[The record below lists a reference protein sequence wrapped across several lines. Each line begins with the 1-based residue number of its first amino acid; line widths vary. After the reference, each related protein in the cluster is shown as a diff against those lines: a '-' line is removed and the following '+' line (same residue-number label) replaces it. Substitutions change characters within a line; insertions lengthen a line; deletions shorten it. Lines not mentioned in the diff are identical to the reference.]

1 MFSKVKKL
9 FTVLAVTMMVA
20 SSLPLNVLAD
30 ATEPTSTENV
40 TSNSSKVQKEPS
52 SSSTS
57 TSKNEEVT
65 TPTSEVPAVTDNG
78 GTPSQPNA
86 PNVATSS
93 TTEATTPSTTEATT
107 SSTTNADSA
116 KSDLASKL
124 AELGLQYKD
133 KQLTI
138 LGDGS
143 AYLNPEIMD
152 KAISMIKDAE
162 GTSRVRRRMA
172 RAVSNTIW
180 VDQAT
185 GYNNVHFTRKGQ
197 TEWGWYMKRDSD
209 GQPLWCIQPTVP
221 LGWGANGGYT
231 TNSESSIPYQ
241 KASLIAWFGYFKQPS
256 VMNAFYTEML
266 IGETVEGSG
275 PTAIWGGGYSME
287 GYNAF
292 KNAVLADVETFW
304 HQPTFAGQSYTVKAN
319 ESITITDTEGR
330 LRNYRLVNSGGAN
343 VTRNGNSITITP
355 SMSTPDTTR
364 IGFIFDVPSQY
375 HGATL
380 AYRNTWSQDVISAR
394 VGDPTNFVVTINTL
408 KNGEGKL
415 GKVDENGNPVPNAE
429 FEVKNVTTGEKR
441 TLTTNEHGEFNVEY
455 PDGTVLE
462 IRETKAPYGFYR
474 DQQVKRVTI
483 QANQTANVSFTNTH
497 QKGKLILTKGD
508 AESGGTPQGNAV
520 LDNAVYA
527 LYKADG
533 TFVQNITFS
542 GRTGVATNLDLGEYY
557 LQEVKAPTGYALD
570 TRRIDV
576 TIPYAGQD
584 VRISVTDKT
593 VTDRVVKGS
602 IKGWKFGNK
611 NLIGKDVNLSNGNG
625 NIKNPLQGVE
635 ITARSYTTGI
645 EYKAVTDNN
654 GYFEINNLPYD
665 KYQLVE
671 SKGKEG
677 YRLIMP
683 FDFEIRTDGV
693 VHQYLLE
700 DKVIEN
706 KVKVVK
712 KDAVTGRTIPIAGV
726 QFKIFDTV
734 KGEYIRMLKPNSDEY
749 SEIFETNAEGYLV
762 TSDTL
767 LYGKD
772 RYRLEEVQAPYRYTK
787 GNPIFFSVDSKGNA
801 ETVVVNYKN
810 VEQTSRVV
818 LTKTVEKPVAL
829 ENKSSSLG
837 AYKEFKF
844 AQQGGQGFEFK
855 IRAAEDIVKPEGTL
869 VYHKGDFVKQT
880 TEDKGF
886 IPDGSEQDEVIT
898 TDVNG
903 RAVYYPKVHKT
914 K

>member
-40 TSNSSKVQKEPS
+40 TSNSSEVQKEPS

-57 TSKNEEVT
+57 TSKNAEVT
-65 TPTSEVPAVTDNG
+65 TPTSEVPVVTNNG

-86 PNVATSS
+86 PNETTSS
-93 TTEATTPSTTEATT
+93 TTEPST
-107 SSTTNADSA
+107 SNVDSTKA
-116 KSDLASKL
+116 DLASKL

-138 LGDGS
+138 LGGS
-143 AYLNPEIMD
+143 SYLNPEIMD
-152 KAISMIKDAE
+152 RAISMIKDAE
-162 GTSRVRRRMA
+162 GTSSIRRRVL
-172 RAVSNTIW
+172 RAVADTIW
-180 VDQAT
+180 VDSNT
-185 GYNNVHFTRKGQ
+185 GYNDVYFTRKGI
-197 TEWGWYMKRDSD
+197 TEHGWYMKRDSD
-209 GQPLWCIQPTVP
+209 GQPLWCIEPTTP
-221 LGWGANGGYT
+221 LGWGANGGYV
-231 TNSESSIPYQ
+231 TNGETSIPYQ
-241 KASLIAWFGYFKQPS
+241 KASLIAYFGYFRQPTIS
-256 VMNAFYTEML
+256 NAFYTEML
-266 IGETVEGSG
+266 IGETLSGFG
-275 PTAIWGGGYSME
+275 PTNIYNGGYSMQ

-304 HQPTFAGQSYTVKAN
+304 HLPTFANTVHTVKVGQSVTL
-319 ESITITDTEGR
+319 TDTEGR
-330 LRNYRLVNSGGAN
+330 LRNYTLERTGGAN

-355 SMSTPDTTR
+355 TTSTPDATQ
-364 IGFIFDVPSQY
+364 IVFKFNIPGSY
-375 HGATL
+375 EGATI
-380 AYRNTWSQDVISAR
+380 AYRNPYSQDVISAHI
-394 VGDPTNFVVTINTL
+394 GDPTRFAVTINTL

-415 GKVDENGNPVPNAE
+415 GKVDENGKPVANAE
-429 FEVKNVTTGEKR
+429 FEVKNTATGETR
-441 TLTTNEHGEFNVEY
+441 TLTTNENGEFNVTY
-455 PDGTVLE
+455 PHGTVLE
-462 IRETKAPYGFYR
+462 IHETNAPYGFYR
-474 DQQVKRVTI
+474 DQETKTVTI
-483 QANQTANVSFTNTH
+483 QANQTVNVSFTNIH
-497 QKGKLILTKGD
+497 QKGKLTLTKED
-508 AESGGTPQGNAV
+508 VETGGTPQGDAS
-520 LDNAVYA
+520 LDNSVYA

-533 TFVQNITFS
+533 TFVQNIEFN
-542 GRTGVATNLDLGEYY
+542 GREGVADNLDLGDYY
-557 LQEVKAPTGYALD
+557 VQEVTAPKGYVLD
-570 TRRIDV
+570 TQKHNI
-576 TIPYAGQD
+576 TIAYAGQD
-584 VRISVTDKT
+584 VKVSLTNSV
-593 VTDRVVKGS
+593 VTDRVIKGS

-611 NLIGKDVNLSNGNG
+611 SLIDKNVDLFNGNG
-625 NIKNPLQGVE
+625 NIKNPLEGVE

-665 KYQLVE
+665 RYQLIE

-693 VHQYLLE
+693 VHQYVLE

-706 KVKVVK
+706 KIKIVKI
-712 KDAVTGRTIPIAGV
+712 DADTGRTIPIAGV
-726 QFKIFDTV
+726 QFKIYDKV
-734 KGEYIRMLKPNSDEY
+734 KGAYISMLKPNSDQK
-749 SEIFETNAEGYLV
+749 SEIFETNAEGYLL

-787 GNPIFFSVDSKGNA
+787 GKPITFSVDSKGNA
-801 ETVVVNYKN
+801 EILVVDYANE
-810 VEQTSRVV
+810 EQMGKVI
-818 LTKTVEKPVAL
+818 LNKTVEKPVGL
-829 ENKSSSLG
+829 VDKSSSLG
-837 AYKEFKF
+837 DYKQITFE
-844 AQQGGQGFEFK
+844 QQSGQGFEFK

-869 VYHKGDFVKQT
+869 VYHKGDFIKQT

-903 RAVYYPKVHKT
+903 RAVSYPKVHKT

>member
-40 TSNSSKVQKEPS
+40 TSNSSEVQKEPS

-57 TSKNEEVT
+57 TSKNAEVT
-65 TPTSEVPAVTDNG
+65 TPTSEVPVVTNNG

-86 PNVATSS
+86 PNETTSS
-93 TTEATTPSTTEATT
+93 TTEPST
-107 SSTTNADSA
+107 SNVDSTKA
-116 KSDLASKL
+116 DLASKL

-138 LGDGS
+138 LGGS
-143 AYLNPEIMD
+143 SYLNPEIMD
-152 KAISMIKDAE
+152 RAISMIKDAE
-162 GTSRVRRRMA
+162 GTSSIRRRVL
-172 RAVSNTIW
+172 RAVADTIW
-180 VDQAT
+180 VDSNT
-185 GYNNVHFTRKGQ
+185 GYNDVYFTRKGI
-197 TEWGWYMKRDSD
+197 TEHGWYMKRDSD
-209 GQPLWCIQPTVP
+209 GQPLWCIEPTTP
-221 LGWGANGGYT
+221 LGWGANGGFT
-231 TNSESSIPYQ
+231 RNSETSIPYQ
-241 KASLIAWFGYFKQPS
+241 KASLIAWFGYFRQPS

-266 IGETVEGSG
+266 IGETITGFG
-275 PTAIWGGGYSME
+275 PTNIYNGGYSMQ

-304 HQPTFAGQSYTVKAN
+304 HYPTFAGQSYTVKAN

-330 LRNYRLVNSGGAN
+330 LRNYSVANTSGLN

-355 SMSTPDTTR
+355 TMSAPDTAR
-364 IGFIFDVPSQY
+364 ILFKFNIPVSY
-375 HGATL
+375 EGATL
-380 AYRNTWSQDVISAR
+380 AYRNPWSQDVISAR
-394 VGDPTNFVVTINTL
+394 VSDPTKFTVTINTL

-462 IRETKAPYGFYR
+462 MRETKAPHGFYR

-483 QANQTANVSFTNTH
+483 QANQTANVSFTNIH

-508 AESGGTPQGNAV
+508 VETGGTPQGNAV

-542 GRTGVATNLDLGEYY
+542 GRTGVATNLDLGAYY

-576 TIPYAGQD
+576 NIPYAGQD
-584 VRISVTDKT
+584 VKISVTDKT
-593 VTDRVVKGS
+593 VTDKVIKGS

-611 NLIGKDVNLSNGNG
+611 NLIDKDVDLSNGNG

-665 KYQLVE
+665 KYQLIE

-706 KVKVVK
+706 KIKIVKI
-712 KDAVTGRTIPIAGV
+712 DADTGRTIPIAGV
-726 QFKIFDTV
+726 QFKIYDKV
-734 KGEYIRMLKPNSDEY
+734 KGAYISMLKPNSDQK
-749 SEIFETNAEGYLV
+749 SEIFETNAEGYLL

-787 GNPIFFSVDSKGNA
+787 GEPITFSVDSKGNA
-801 ETVVVNYKN
+801 EILVVDYANE
-810 VEQTSRVV
+810 EQMGKVI
-818 LTKTVEKPVAL
+818 LNKTVEKPVGL
-829 ENKSSSLG
+829 VDKSSSLG
-837 AYKEFKF
+837 NYKQITFE
-844 AQQGGQGFEFK
+844 QQSGQGFEFK

-869 VYHKGDFVKQT
+869 VYHKGDFIKQT

-903 RAVYYPKVHKT
+903 RAVSYPKVHKT

>member
-40 TSNSSKVQKEPS
+40 TSNSSEVQKEPS

-57 TSKNEEVT
+57 TSKNAEVT
-65 TPTSEVPAVTDNG
+65 TSTSEVPVVANNG

-86 PNVATSS
+86 PNVTTS
-93 TTEATTPSTTEATT
+93 STTEATT
-107 SSTTNADSA
+107 SSTTNAASA

-162 GTSRVRRRMA
+162 GTSTVRRRMA

-180 VDQAT
+180 VDRAS
-185 GYNNVHFTRKGQ
+185 GIPNVKFTRKGQ

-209 GQPLWCIQPTVP
+209 GQPLWCIEPTVP
-221 LGWGANGGYT
+221 LGWDANGGFT
-231 TNSESSIPYQ
+231 RNAETSIPYQ
-241 KASLIAWFGYFKQPS
+241 KASLIAYFGYFRQPTIS
-256 VMNAFYTEML
+256 NAFYTEML
-266 IGETVEGSG
+266 IGETVSGFG
-275 PTAIWGGGYSME
+275 PTNIFNDGYSMQ

-380 AYRNTWSQDVISAR
+380 AYRNPWSQDVISAR

-408 KNGEGKL
+408 KNGDGKL

-441 TLTTNEHGEFNVEY
+441 TLTTNENGEFNVEY

-474 DQQVKRVTI
+474 DQQVKTVTI
-483 QANQTANVSFTNTH
+483 QANQTVNVSFTNIH
-497 QKGKLILTKGD
+497 QKGKLILTKED
-508 AESGGTPQGNAV
+508 VETGGTPQGDAV

-542 GRTGVATNLDLGEYY
+542 GRTGVATDLDLGAYY
-557 LQEVKAPTGYALD
+557 LQEVKAPTGYVLD

-576 TIPYAGQD
+576 NIPYAGQD
-584 VRISVTDKT
+584 VKISVTDKT
-593 VTDRVVKGS
+593 VTDRVIKGS

-611 NLIGKDVNLSNGNG
+611 NLIDKDVDVFNGNG

-665 KYQLVE
+665 KYQLLE

-706 KVKVVK
+706 KIKIVKI
-712 KDAVTGRTIPIAGV
+712 DADTGRTIPVAGV
-726 QFKIFDTV
+726 QFKIYDKV
-734 KGEYIRMLKPNSDEY
+734 KGAYISMLKPNSDQK
-749 SEIFETNAEGYLV
+749 SEIFETNAEGYLL

-787 GNPIFFSVDSKGNA
+787 GEPITFSVDSKGNA
-801 ETVVVNYKN
+801 EILVVDYANE
-810 VEQTSRVV
+810 EQMGKVI
-818 LTKTVEKPVAL
+818 LNKTVEKPVGL
-829 ENKSSSLG
+829 VNKSSSLG
-837 AYKEFKF
+837 NYKQITFE
-844 AQQGGQGFEFK
+844 QQSAQGFEFK

-869 VYHKGDFVKQT
+869 VYHKGDFIKQT

-903 RAVYYPKVHKT
+903 RAVSYPKMHKT

>member
-9 FTVLAVTMMVA
+9 FTVLAVTMMVS

-30 ATEPTSTENV
+30 TTEPTSTENV
-40 TSNSSKVQKEPS
+40 TFNSSEVQKKPS

-57 TSKNEEVT
+57 TSKNSEVT
-65 TPTSEVPAVTDNG
+65 TTTSEAPSIANNE
-78 GTPSQPNA
+78 GTTSQPNA
-86 PNVATSS
+86 PNVTTSS
-93 TTEATTPSTTEATT
+93 TTETTTT
-107 SSTTNADSA
+107 SSTTNADIA

-162 GTSRVRRRMA
+162 GTSTVRRRMA
-172 RAVSNTIW
+172 RAVSDTIW
-180 VDQAT
+180 VDQAS
-185 GYNNVHFTRKGQ
+185 GIPNVKFTRKGQ

-209 GQPLWCIQPTVP
+209 GQPLWCIEPTVP
-221 LGWGANGGYT
+221 LGWGANGGFT
-231 TNSESSIPYQ
+231 RSAETSIPYQ
-241 KASLIAWFGYFKQPS
+241 KASLIAYFGYFRQPTIS
-256 VMNAFYTEML
+256 NAFYTEML
-266 IGETVEGSG
+266 IGETLSGFG
-275 PTAIWGGGYSME
+275 PTNIFNDGYSMQ

-304 HQPTFAGQSYTVKAN
+304 HYPTFAGQSYTVKAN

-380 AYRNTWSQDVISAR
+380 AYRNPWSQDVISAR
-394 VGDPTNFVVTINTL
+394 VSDPTNFFVTINTL

-570 TRRIDV
+570 KRRIDV

-712 KDAVTGRTIPIAGV
+712 QDAVTGRTIPIAGV

-869 VYHKGDFVKQT
+869 VYHKGDFVKVT
-880 TEDKGF
+880 TEASGY
-886 IPDGSEQDEVIT
+886 IPNGAEEDEVIT

-903 RAVYYPKVHKT
+903 RAVSYPKVHKT

>member
-40 TSNSSKVQKEPS
+40 TSNSSEVQKEPS

-57 TSKNEEVT
+57 TSKNAEVT
-65 TPTSEVPAVTDNG
+65 TPTSEVPVVTNNG

-86 PNVATSS
+86 PNETTSS
-93 TTEATTPSTTEATT
+93 TTEPST
-107 SSTTNADSA
+107 SNVDSTKA
-116 KSDLASKL
+116 DLASKL

-138 LGDGS
+138 LGGS
-143 AYLNPEIMD
+143 SYLNPEIMD
-152 KAISMIKDAE
+152 RAISMIKDAE
-162 GTSRVRRRMA
+162 GTSSIRRRVL
-172 RAVSNTIW
+172 RAVADTIW
-180 VDQAT
+180 VDSNT
-185 GYNNVHFTRKGQ
+185 GYNDVYFTRKGI
-197 TEWGWYMKRDSD
+197 TEHGWYMKRDSD
-209 GQPLWCIQPTVP
+209 GQPLWCIEPTTP
-221 LGWGANGGYT
+221 LGWGANGGFT
-231 TNSESSIPYQ
+231 RNSETSIPYQ
-241 KASLIAWFGYFKQPS
+241 KASLIAWFGYFRQPS

-266 IGETVEGSG
+266 IGETITGFG
-275 PTAIWGGGYSME
+275 PTNIYNGGYSMQ

-304 HQPTFAGQSYTVKAN
+304 HYPTFAGQTYTVKAN

-343 VTRNGNSITITP
+343 VTRNGNDITITP
-355 SMSTPDTTR
+355 TMSTPDTTR

-380 AYRNTWSQDVISAR
+380 AYRNPWAQDVISAR

-441 TLTTNEHGEFNVEY
+441 TLTTNQNGEFNVEY

-462 IRETKAPYGFYR
+462 MRETKAPYGFYR
-474 DQQVKRVTI
+474 DQQVKTVTI
-483 QANQTANVSFTNTH
+483 QANKTVNVSFTNIH
-497 QKGKLILTKGD
+497 QKGKLILTKED
-508 AESGGTPQGNAV
+508 VESGGTPQGNAV

-542 GRTGVATNLDLGEYY
+542 GRTGVATNLDLGAYY

-570 TRRIDV
+570 KRRIDV
-576 TIPYAGQD
+576 NIPYAGQD
-584 VRISVTDKT
+584 VKISVTDKT
-593 VTDRVVKGS
+593 VTDRVIKGS

-611 NLIGKDVNLSNGNG
+611 NLIGKDVDLSNGNG

-665 KYQLVE
+665 KYQLLE

-706 KVKVVK
+706 KIKIVKI
-712 KDAVTGRTIPIAGV
+712 DADTGRTIPIAGV
-726 QFKIFDTV
+726 QFKIYDKV
-734 KGEYIRMLKPNSDEY
+734 KGAYISMLKPNSDQK
-749 SEIFETNAEGYLV
+749 SEIFETNAEGYLL

-787 GNPIFFSVDSKGNA
+787 GEPITFSVDSKGNA
-801 ETVVVNYKN
+801 EILVVDYANE
-810 VEQTSRVV
+810 EQMGKVI
-818 LTKTVEKPVAL
+818 LNKTVEKPVGL
-829 ENKSSSLG
+829 VDKSSSLG
-837 AYKEFKF
+837 NYKQITFE
-844 AQQGGQGFEFK
+844 QQVAQGFEFK

-869 VYHKGDFVKQT
+869 VYHKGDFIKQT

-903 RAVYYPKVHKT
+903 RAVSYPKMHKT

>member
-40 TSNSSKVQKEPS
+40 TSNSSEVQKEPS

-93 TTEATTPSTTEATT
+93 TTEATTSSTTEATT

-197 TEWGWYMKRDSD
+197 TELGWYMKRDSD

-330 LRNYRLVNSGGAN
+330 LRNYYVANTSGLN

-355 SMSTPDTTR
+355 TMSAPDTAR
-364 IGFIFDVPSQY
+364 ILFKFNIPVSY
-375 HGATL
+375 EGATL
-380 AYRNTWSQDVISAR
+380 AYRNPWSQDVISAR
-394 VGDPTNFVVTINTL
+394 VSDPTKFTVTINTL

-474 DQQVKRVTI
+474 DQQVKTVTI

-508 AESGGTPQGNAV
+508 VESGGTPQGNAV

-570 TRRIDV
+570 KRRIDV

-712 KDAVTGRTIPIAGV
+712 QDAVTGRTIPIAGV

-734 KGEYIRMLKPNSDEY
+734 KGEYIRMLKPNSDES

-818 LTKTVEKPVAL
+818 LTKTVEKPVSL
-829 ENKSSSLG
+829 EDKSSSLG

-869 VYHKGDFVKQT
+869 VYHKGDFVKVT
-880 TEDKGF
+880 TEANGF
-886 IPDGSEQDEVIT
+886 IPNGAEEDEVIT

-903 RAVYYPKVHKT
+903 RAISYPKVHKT

>member
-1 MFSKVKKL
+1 MFKRLRKL
-9 FTVLAVTMMVA
+9 FTLFVVISTVI
-20 SSLPLNVLAD
+20 SSTPLNVLAD
-30 ATEPTSTENV
+30 TMDTGSETTLTSNSNEVSTTETTTTSNSEGGVSSIEPTSESSTPV
-40 TSNSSKVQKEPS
+40 NSSSNIESTIGS
-52 SSSTS
+52 SQDANAPSTS
-57 TSKNEEVT
+57 SESTNSDTSSDVDKNWNGGKGFAFTLDGDVIKFGEGVRATTGKRRVAREVGT
-65 TPTSEVPAVTDNG
+65 GVTNLYKEYGGGVHLQDDYVTVNGQAAFCIDPSKAIPYGVKYARNIYEDEGVYNILYWGTQRGWAAPRAEYLDIWGALNIYLGSPGIAGKGQIAKDPNVAWLLERARVKDAPKGNFDFTNKNQVATWNPASQRQETNWYTPTGGGSHSYTVTIPSNILIHTSDGRTFGEGSHVLLQNTSFKLSAPASYTGTVRMDVPTSAIKRPTLLLFQ
-78 GTPSQPNA
+78 PSQPQYQRLAQLIPVND
-86 PNVATSS
+86 PIKVTGL
-93 TTEATTPSTTEATT
+93 
-107 SSTTNADSA
+107 SA
-116 KSDLASKL
+116 EFHSVTGQGKL
-124 AELGLQYKD
+124 A
-133 KQLTI
+133 
-138 LGDGS
+138 
-143 AYLNPEIMD
+143 
-152 KAISMIKDAE
+152 
-162 GTSRVRRRMA
+162 
-172 RAVSNTIW
+172 
-180 VDQAT
+180 
-185 GYNNVHFTRKGQ
+185 
-197 TEWGWYMKRDSD
+197 
-209 GQPLWCIQPTVP
+209 
-221 LGWGANGGYT
+221 
-231 TNSESSIPYQ
+231 
-241 KASLIAWFGYFKQPS
+241 
-256 VMNAFYTEML
+256 
-266 IGETVEGSG
+266 
-275 PTAIWGGGYSME
+275 
-287 GYNAF
+287 
-292 KNAVLADVETFW
+292 
-304 HQPTFAGQSYTVKAN
+304 
-319 ESITITDTEGR
+319 
-330 LRNYRLVNSGGAN
+330 
-343 VTRNGNSITITP
+343 
-355 SMSTPDTTR
+355 
-364 IGFIFDVPSQY
+364 
-375 HGATL
+375 
-380 AYRNTWSQDVISAR
+380 
-394 VGDPTNFVVTINTL
+394 
-408 KNGEGKL
+408 
-415 GKVDENGNPVPNAE
+415 KVDENGNPVANAQ
-429 FEVKNVTTGEKR
+429 FEVKNVTTGEVG
-441 TLTTNEHGEFNVEY
+441 TLTTDSNGMLNVEY
-455 PDGTVLE
+455 PDGTKLE

-483 QANQTANVSFTNTH
+483 QANQTANVSFTNMH

-570 TRRIDV
+570 KRRIDV

-584 VRISVTDKT
+584 VKISVTDKT

-611 NLIGKDVNLSNGNG
+611 NLIGKDINLVNGNG
-625 NIKNPLQGVE
+625 DIKNPLQGVE

-665 KYQLVE
+665 RYQLVE

-712 KDAVTGRTIPIAGV
+712 QDAVTGRTIPIAGV

-749 SEIFETNAEGYLV
+749 SEIFETNADGYLV

-787 GNPIFFSVDSKGNA
+787 GEPITFSVDSKGNA
-801 ETVVVNYKN
+801 ETVVVIYKN

-829 ENKSSSLG
+829 EVKSSSLG

-869 VYHKGDFVKQT
+869 VYHKGDFVKVT
-880 TEDKGF
+880 TEASGY
-886 IPDGSEQDEVIT
+886 IPNGAEEDEVIT
-898 TDVNG
+898 TNVNG
-903 RAVYYPKVHKT
+903 RAVSYPKVHKT